1 MEWIAAGLVFGFL
14 GSFHCVGMCGPIALA
29 LPGADRSKPYLI
41 FSRLV
46 YNIGRVITYST
57 LGLAVGLMSSMI
69 SISGFQ
75 QGLSI
80 TVGIIIL
87 LGLTISAF
95 RQKLNEWKAYPS
107 SIMRKATKPITA
119 LFRRGGISSLFLIGL
134 LNGLLPC
141 GFVYMGLATALTTG
155 TVLKSVL
162 FMGGFGFGTFPAM
175 LAMSLAGGF
184 ISLSFR
190 RKLQQ
195 VSPYFMAAVGILL
208 ILRGLNL
215 GIHFI
220 SPAI

>member
-14 GSFHCVGMCGPIALA
+14 GSFHCVGMCEPISLA
-29 LPGADRSKPYLI
+29 LPGADHSIPYLI

-95 RQKLNEWKAYPS
+95 RQKLHEWE
-107 SIMRKATKPITA
+107 RWEE
-119 LFRRGGISSLFLIGL
+119 
-134 LNGLLPC
+134 
-141 GFVYMGLATALTTG
+141 
-155 TVLKSVL
+155 
-162 FMGGFGFGTFPAM
+162 
-175 LAMSLAGGF
+175 
-184 ISLSFR
+184 
-190 RKLQQ
+190 
-195 VSPYFMAAVGILL
+195 
-208 ILRGLNL
+208 
-215 GIHFI
+215 H
-220 SPAI
+220 